1 MKADITEQKA
11 IIGPESVTPND
22 TPNDSPRKKSKRPGP
37 PLVFVALFITIMIYF
52 AVLLL
57 PMLKVAET
65 VGKKTGEGSGSAA
78 GAAIGSVEG
87 AVQGAPD
94 GYAEGKEEGLSAK
107 DTEAEIANTIEGSVK
122 ELGKLEVLAANV
134 DLTTYHTLGKKYGAL
149 YLARGSA
156 VFTVNLGETIVTR
169 QNGSI
174 LIRLPK
180 PVAEI
185 TIDPSETETIAE
197 WQRKY
202 FAGTSSEGFEAE
214 INSFKE
220 MSDVS
225 EDEVANYSELQE
237 LASESAIKQVEEIAN
252 AVRGN
257 NEVTVKVSIQSN

>member
-1 MKADITEQKA
+1 MKAEITEQKTVSS
-11 IIGPESVTPND
+11 PESITPND
-22 TPNDSPRKKSKRPGP
+22 IPEKKSKRPKP
-37 PLVFVALFITIMIYF
+37 PLVIGVLFVVILIYF
-52 AVLLL
+52 AVLLVPL
-57 PMLKVAET
+57 MRIAET

-78 GAAIGSVEG
+78 GIAIGSVEG

-156 VFTVNLGETIVTR
+156 VFTVDLGEARVNS

-174 LIRLPK
+174 YIELPK
-180 PVAEI
+180 PEAEI

-202 FAGTSSEGFEAE
+202 FDGTSSEGFEAE

-237 LASESAIKQVEEIAN
+237 LASESAIKQVEEIAY

-257 NEVTVKVSIQSN
+257 NDVTVKVSVQSN